1 MSTQDAVESLERLGL
16 PNYAAQVFVA
26 LHRLGEG
33 TAQDVSEASEV
44 PRSQVYGAA
53 EELAERGLVEQIES
67 SPKRYRPVSLDS
79 ARSHLR
85 ERMEREED
93 RAFRN
98 LEAIQHEAAGR
109 DTVELAT
116 LRGRHP
122 VDDRAAALIA
132 EARQRVIYVCGT
144 ADLLPETVAAA
155 LLERAEAGVGAFV
168 ATADADLAARFE
180 DTPVRAFLMDPEQ
193 AGEFTGRSML
203 VDDATVLLSS
213 YSADDGGTDETA
225 LWTDGSEIGEILAGF
240 IQSGME
246 SSFDLE

>member
-1 MSTQDAVESLERLGL
+1 MSTQDAIESLERLGL

-33 TAQDVSEASEV
+33 TAQAVSEESEV

-53 EELAERGLVEQIES
+53 EELAERGLIEQIES
-67 SPKRYRPVSLDS
+67 SPKRYRPVSLES
-79 ARSHLR
+79 ARAHLR
-85 ERMEREED
+85 ERMEREEE

-98 LEAIQHEAAGR
+98 LEAIQHEETER
-109 DTVELAT
+109 STVELAT

-122 VDDRAAALIA
+122 VDERTAALVG
-132 EARQRVIYVCGT
+132 EARERVIYVCGT
-144 ADLLPETVAAA
+144 ADLLPGTVAEA
-155 LLERAEAGVGAFV
+155 LLERAAEGVGVFV
-168 ATADADLAARFE
+168 ATADPELVERFE
-180 DTPVRAFLMDPEQ
+180 DSPVRAFLMDPEQ

-213 YSADDGGTDETA
+213 YSDRDDGTDETA
-225 LWTDGSEIGEILAGF
+225 MWTDGSEIGEILAGF

-246 SSFDLE
+246 SSFGLE